1 MVEQVGLS
9 CDLAAR
15 SKKGPAGDWTGSE
28 GTEVLKL
35 NTEPPKI
42 RIFLT
47 DTETINSQTDGLKQE
62 EDRRC

>member
-1 MVEQVGLS
+1 MTVAHSEKGLA
-9 CDLAAR
+9 D
-15 SKKGPAGDWTGSE
+15 DWTGAG

-47 DTETINSQTDGLKQE
+47 VGHGD
-62 EDRRC
+62 